1 MTNASDAPWNQW
13 KSKFDEWLKP
23 DGPIAITSV
32 QYLEPVL
39 GKDAVIFPPTYPM
52 PVLRGRVHTVKDGEY
67 RVSVE
72 LPPFRDI
79 AAKSE
84 NKEKE
89 NSQKEPGYN
98 IDHFRDGSNICEID
112 SPQSQSNRIEPG
124 FKALAEGKLVPQIV
138 IDVKGDKVNLLD
150 AGHRAADALVCFSSL
165 CAEFFEAFAKAAKG
179 NCWKLAR
186 LAPTSLLFGAWDS
199 RSTKAKLP
207 RIFKAQ
213 IRATDVELLTRSAQ
227 YVPATDYIQSGAIDE
242 ELNKGGEDKNPLS
255 AEGFNAVPAPRMHGG
270 VIVKGEIKREAII
283 NLAALREIRAERE
296 ETNKDT
302 GEVVK
307 HDCSAE
313 LQRYLLALALT
324 CLSRPA
330 PLNLRE
336 GCLLRIPDPKKN
348 RLKLVPFE
356 GGDEDLDPQISG
368 DDAVKVALAAAT
380 EFFEEDF
387 ANKDHT
393 DAIFEQ
399 GVADEYLRMSKE
411 DREKLRRAGPITQAA
426 IKAYKK
432 KKEDDPFNAVKD
444 MLKELRKNLP
454 KRQRSRGATPEV
466 VPHFFDEAIKAL
478 EAVSADEQHDAE
490 ARKAAQE
497 WIELMRKDSDTKA
510 TFAEVDKQ
518 IKAFGKQQ
526 KTPPAG
532 STDTPSSDQLQA

>member
-1 MTNASDAPWNQW
+1 MSNTSHTLWNQW
-13 KSKFDEWLKP
+13 KSKFDEWLQP

-32 QYLEPVL
+32 QYLEPAL

-72 LPPFRDI
+72 LPPFREI

-89 NSQKEPGYN
+89 SSQKEPGYN
-98 IDHFRDGSNICEID
+98 IDYFRDGSNICEID
-112 SPQSQSNRIEPG
+112 SPQSQANRIEPA
-124 FKALAEGKLVPQIV
+124 FKALAEGKLVPKIE

-213 IRATDVELLTRSAQ
+213 IRATNVEVLTRSAQ

-283 NLAALREIRAERE
+283 NLAALREIRAEYE
-296 ETNKDT
+296 EANKGT
-302 GEVVK
+302 GEIVK
-307 HDCSAE
+307 CDCSAE
-313 LQRYLLALALT
+313 LQRYLLALALI

-348 RLKLVPFE
+348 KLKVVAFE
-356 GGDEDLDPQISG
+356 GEYEGPDPQISS
-368 DDAVKVALAAAT
+368 DDAVQVALAAAE
-380 EFFEEDF
+380 EFFGGDF
-387 ANKDHT
+387 ANKDRT
-393 DAIFEQ
+393 NAIFEQ

-426 IKAYKK
+426 ITAYKK
-432 KKEDDPFNAVKD
+432 KKEDDPFKEVKAI
-444 MLKELRKNLP
+444 LKELKKNLP
-454 KRQRSRGATPEV
+454 KGRRPKNVPPEV
-466 VPHFFDEAIKAL
+466 PQFFNQAIEAL
-478 EAVSADEQHDAE
+478 ETVSADEQLDE
-490 ARKAAQE
+490 ESREAAQK
-497 WIELMRKDSDTKA
+497 WIGLMRDDKDINA
-510 TFAEVDKQ
+510 TFKEVDKQ
-518 IKAFGKQQ
+518 IRGFGKQQ
-526 KTPPAG
+526 KAPPAG
-532 STDTPSSDQLQA
+532 NADTPSSDQRQA